1 MKAEEFKTII
11 ENQQK
16 GFEEILAR
24 LLVKMDRKETQ
35 VQSEK
40 EEAKLFF
47 KLSQILCEF
56 NFDIKRGLS
65 FSVYWAKNRSIIEVE
80 VRLLLSKLGSN
91 EYAQIE
97 RKLLP
102 KVLSELSLEELVSEL
117 SSEFKDPKS
126 KLIKRFEA
134 LNLKCSDF
142 EDILEFGNRVN
153 AECERAEM
161 TLSSEHSDSALRAL
175 LLKFV
180 DSKNEKGQK
189 VSLKEVL
196 EEVRKYQN
204 NKSESE
210 LLAVK
215 NISEAKDPPAKNY
228 SVKKC
233 FECGKS
239 GHLAKNCWSKIR
251 PQVAII
257 DIVDSENLILK
268 ENWLKKIVKISD
280 RQVEF
285 IVDTASQINCISEE
299 IWKECGSPKLE
310 PVSYKGLGIGGTTF
324 EIEGKWITSSVIDDK
339 EVQIT
344 IHVIKKGLC
353 ILGLPTLLHLKEIV
367 KKFSA
372 KVNEESNF
380 GEKKI
385 FFNKNKLNK
394 VFKKGT
400 RVKVKNT
407 NKRSGKV
414 EWLKGEI
421 LHQSG
426 KCWKVKV
433 PELKAIVTRHYSEI
447 VVDSLMNQ
455 RRAVTSNFKRMKLS
469 EKKEDRK
476 YESSTSA
483 SSITVDSK
491 CQVRKV

>member
-24 LLVKMDRKETQ
+24 LLAKMDTKESQ

-80 VRLLLSKLGSN
+80 GKSLPEVSKVRLLLSKLGSN

-161 TLSSEHSDSALRAL
+161 TLSSEHSDSALL
-175 LLKFV
+175 
-180 DSKNEKGQK
+180 
-189 VSLKEVL
+189 SLKEVL

-210 LLAVK
+210 LLAGKCSDFKNNDKIAINLVK

-310 PVSYKGLGIGGTTF
+310 PVSYKGLGIGVTTF

-344 IHVIKKGLC
+344 IH
-353 ILGLPTLLHLKEIV
+353 
-367 KKFSA
+367 FSA

-433 PELKAIVTRHYSEI
+433 QELKAIVTRHYGEI

-483 SSITVDSK
+483 SSITVDL
-491 CQVRKV
+491 KVSSEES